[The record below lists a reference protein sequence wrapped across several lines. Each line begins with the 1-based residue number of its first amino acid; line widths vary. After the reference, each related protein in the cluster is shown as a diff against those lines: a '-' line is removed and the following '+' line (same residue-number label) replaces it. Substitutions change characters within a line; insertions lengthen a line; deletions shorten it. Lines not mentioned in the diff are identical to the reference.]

1 VSIRTLLVDDEEL
14 ARRGLRVRLERA
26 GDVAVIGE
34 CANGGEAIAAI
45 GRLAP
50 DLVFLDVQ
58 MPEVSGFDVIEA
70 IGPERAPHIIFVT
83 AYDQYAVRAF
93 DVHALDYLLKPIDD
107 ERLGQALRRVREAL
121 SAARDEAFSA
131 RFAGAM
137 VSVNQAV
144 ALGALRP
151 GSDRLAIPSGDRV
164 VVVRIAE
171 VDWVEASGNYV
182 SLHIGKKAWLLRETI
197 AAMDQRLG
205 AHGFARIHRSTLVNT
220 ERVAELRALANGE
233 FAVLLRDGT
242 ELKLSRSYRHALDAL
257 AGSGL

>member
-1 VSIRTLLVDDEEL
+1 MPIRALLVDDEEL

-26 GDVAVIGE
+26 GDIAVIGE
-34 CANGGEAIAAI
+34 CANGRDAIAAI

-50 DLVFLDVQ
+50 EVVFLDVQ

-70 IGPERAPHIIFVT
+70 IGPEHAPHIIFVT

-107 ERLGQALRRVREAL
+107 ERLAQALRRAREVL
-121 SAARDEAFSA
+121 SSERDQGFGS
-131 RFAGAM
+131 RLAGAM
-137 VSVNQAV
+137 ASVNH
-144 ALGALRP
+144 GI
-151 GSDRLAIPSGDRV
+151 GTRLAIPTGDRV
-164 VVVRIAE
+164 VVVRIPE

-182 SLHIGKKAWLLRETI
+182 SLHIGKKTWLLRETI
-197 AAMDQRLG
+197 AAMDQRLA

-242 ELKLSRSYRHALDAL
+242 ELKLSRSYRHALDAV